1 MGQTGYAPVPVAFQA
16 TASTKLAFPPI
27 YFVGREGFEPP
38 NNEDLIYS
46 QAQLTTLPPT
56 QNKKPLTISSRGS

>member
-1 MGQTGYAPVPVAFQA
+1 MIVISY
-16 TASTKLAFPPI
+16 KLYVFV
-27 YFVGREGFEPP
+27 YNNKHFVGREGFEPP

-56 QNKKPLTISSRGS
+56 QIKNP